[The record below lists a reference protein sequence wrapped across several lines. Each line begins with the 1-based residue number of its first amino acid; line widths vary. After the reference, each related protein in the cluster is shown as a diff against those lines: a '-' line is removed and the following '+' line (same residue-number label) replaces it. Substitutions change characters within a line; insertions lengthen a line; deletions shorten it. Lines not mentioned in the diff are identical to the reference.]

1 MPSNES
7 QTIVSTNP
15 VAASLSP
22 HNFESP
28 LEFRPERWL
37 EGDPKDQLE
46 AAQPFSLGPRGCLG
60 RKYANLSFGMWREL
74 TPFLSLAWIELSMV
88 LCKLLWTYDLQLVS
102 KDVDWLRDSRMAML
116 WQKPELRVR
125 VKRRETIAVR

>member
-1 MPSNES
+1 MDSLYLKPYVNPEVSVPSNRS

-22 HNFESP
+22 QNFDSP

-37 EGDPKDQLE
+37 EGDTKDNLE

-60 RKYANLSFGMWREL
+60 RKYEYSSCAYG
-74 TPFLSLAWIELSMV
+74 
-88 LCKLLWTYDLQLVS
+88 
-102 KDVDWLRDSRMAML
+102 
-116 WQKPELRVR
+116 
-125 VKRRETIAVR
+125 

>member
-1 MPSNES
+1 MSSNEP

-22 HNFESP
+22 YSFKSP

-37 EGDPKDQLE
+37 EGDTRDNLE

-60 RKYANLSFGMWREL
+60 RKYVYWPIGIWIEL
-74 TPFLSLAWIELSMV
+74 TPCSA
-88 LCKLLWTYDLQLVS
+88 
-102 KDVDWLRDSRMAML
+102 
-116 WQKPELRVR
+116 
-125 VKRRETIAVR
+125 